1 MRHMGFRFRRTL
13 KIAPGIRLNLG
24 KSGVSASIG
33 PRGAKMT
40 VGKDSVRTTVGLPG
54 SGMSYTHYERYPD
67 GTSTTDNSIPFTPT
81 CPRCGHHM
89 RKAWANCPKCN
100 YNLLPASSAP
110 PPPIGSGTPDE
121 GSSAAGCGSLLVI
134 ILVIA
139 FAIYIV

>member
-1 MRHMGFRFRRTL
+1 MGFRFRRTL
-13 KIAPGIRLNLG
+13 KIAPGIRLNFG
-24 KSGVSASIG
+24 KKGVSTSIG
-33 PRGAKMT
+33 PQGAKIT
-40 VGKDSVRTTVGLPG
+40 LGKDGVRTTVGLPG

-67 GTSTTDNSIPFTPT
+67 GTSTTHNSIPFTPT

-100 YNLLPASSAP
+100 YNLLPP
-110 PPPIGSGTPDE
+110 PANNPNPADTQPPEE
-121 GSSAAGCGSLLVI
+121 GSSAAGCGCLLVI

>member
-1 MRHMGFRFRRTL
+1 MGFRFRRTL
-13 KIAPGIRLNLG
+13 KIAPGIRLNFG
-24 KSGVSASIG
+24 KKGVSTTIG
-33 PRGAKMT
+33 PRGAKIT
-40 VGKDSVRTTVGLPG
+40 LGKEGVRTTVGLPG

-89 RKAWANCPKCN
+89 RKSWANCPKCN
-100 YNLLPASSAP
+100 YNLLPAPANNPNPADTQPPEEVSSAV
-110 PPPIGSGTPDE
+110 
-121 GSSAAGCGSLLVI
+121 GCGCLLII

>member
-1 MRHMGFRFRRTL
+1 MGFRFRRTL

-24 KSGVSASIG
+24 KKGISTSIG
-33 PRGAKMT
+33 PRGAKIT
-40 VGKDSVRTTVGLPG
+40 LGKDGVRTTVGLPG

-121 GSSAAGCGSLLVI
+121 GSSAAGCGCLLVI

>member
-1 MRHMGFRFRRTL
+1 MGFRFRRTL
-13 KIAPGIRLNLG
+13 KIAPGIRLNLS

-40 VGKDSVRTTVGLPG
+40 VGKDGVRTTVGLPG

-67 GTSTTDNSIPFTPT
+67 STTGTSIPFTPT

-100 YNLLPASSAP
+100 YDLLPATTSPSTPVPTKTLPPEETPSA
-110 PPPIGSGTPDE
+110 S
-121 GSSAAGCGSLLVI
+121 GCGFLLAIIAMVGFALYVI
-134 ILVIA
+134 
-139 FAIYIV
+139 